1 VIQAGYRHPSLSPR
15 VDVEE
20 PRMLRYLVIAWF
32 ILAAAI
38 AVAAALVPSVEID
51 GGVFPL
57 LGVAL
62 LFAVVNALI
71 GPLLRLISL
80 PLTLATFGLFGLVVN
95 GALLALTAGLSDALD
110 VGGFLGAMVAAGLI
124 SVLAGLITF
133 GVGSDAASEPTR

>member
-1 VIQAGYRHPSLSPR
+1 
-15 VDVEE
+15 
-20 PRMLRYLVIAWF
+20 MLRYLVIAWL

-38 AVAAALVPSVEID
+38 AVTAALVPSVEID

-71 GPLLRLISL
+71 GPVLRLISL
-80 PLTLATFGLFGLVVN
+80 PLTVATFGLFALVVN

-110 VGGFLGAMVAAGLI
+110 VGGFFNAMVAAVLI
-124 SVLAGLITF
+124 SLLTWLITF
-133 GVGSDAASEPTR
+133 GVGTVAARASTR